1 MPSLTQ
7 RQQQVL
13 EQVLQG
19 ASNKEI
25 ARSLSL
31 SPRTIE
37 IHRYAVYRKMGVR
50 NAVELTRKTLS
61 GETEAI

>member
-13 EQVLQG
+13 EQVVQG

-31 SPRTIE
+31 SPRTVE
-37 IHRYAVYRKMGVR
+37 THRYNIFHKMGVR
-50 NAVELTRKTLS
+50 NAVELTRKMLS
-61 GETEAI
+61 GETETI